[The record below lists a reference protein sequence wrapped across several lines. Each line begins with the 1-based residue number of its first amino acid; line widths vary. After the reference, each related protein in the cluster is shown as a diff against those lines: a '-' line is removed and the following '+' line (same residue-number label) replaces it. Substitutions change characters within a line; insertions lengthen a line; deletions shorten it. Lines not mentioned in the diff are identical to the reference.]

1 MNRLT
6 ALLLTIPLAM
16 PLSAAAP
23 RKWAFGVHG
32 ATPSLGGHF
41 VLKGDA
47 LLGGTDV
54 KIDDTNFDIE
64 KDFGLKADGMG
75 MGLHASYLG
84 PRFGL
89 SLDYL
94 AADYAG
100 DAKITRD
107 IDFGGY
113 RFVGNGLVTSSIKT
127 TVIDLNW
134 TIKVLKI
141 KGAWLGVDLGAQ
153 YWDLALDAKGIA
165 YVDNPLGGEPIPDPN
180 GPLSVSEAVRVP
192 VPQVGLSGGV
202 TAFGDRLDARA
213 RFAFLA
219 YNGASYTRIGL
230 DGRFYP
236 LPWRRPL
243 VGVRAFFDS
252 QSLDVPD
259 GSIVDDLEAGLDRSA
274 VGFGV
279 VIRF

>member
-6 ALLLTIPLAM
+6 ALLLTIPLAL
-16 PLSAAAP
+16 PLSAAGPA
-23 RKWAFGVHG
+23 RKWTFGLHG

-41 VLKGDA
+41 VAKGDA
-47 LLGGTDV
+47 LLGGTDI
-54 KIDDTNFDIE
+54 KLDDTNFDIE

-75 MGLHASYLG
+75 MGLHASYMG

-89 SLDYL
+89 SLDCL
-94 AADYAG
+94 KADYAG
-100 DAKITRD
+100 DAKIDRD
-107 IDFGGY
+107 IEFSGWTFAGQ
-113 RFVGNGLVTSSIKT
+113 GTVTSSIKT
-127 TVIDLNW
+127 TVIDFNW
-134 TIKVLKI
+134 TIKVLRMQ
-141 KGAWLGVDLGAQ
+141 GAWLGVDLGVQ
-153 YWDLALDAKGIA
+153 YWDMAVDAAGKTS
-165 YVDNPLGGEPIPDPN
+165 VKNPVTGEQEP
-180 GPLSVSEAVRVP
+180 GPFKSLSESYAVP

-213 RFAFLA
+213 RFAFIA

-236 LPWRRPL
+236 LPW

-252 QSLDVPD
+252 QSLDAPD
-259 GSIVDDLEAGLDRSA
+259 GSIVADLEAGLDRSA

-279 VIRF
+279 VFRL

>member
-1 MNRLT
+1 MNSLT

-16 PLSAAAP
+16 PLAAAGP
-23 RKWAFGVHG
+23 RRWTFGLHG

-41 VLKGDA
+41 ALKSDALGDA
-47 LLGGTDV
+47 IGDDV
-54 KIDDTNFDIE
+54 KFDTKFDIE

-94 AADYAG
+94 KADYAG
-100 DAKITRD
+100 KATIDRD
-107 IDFGGY
+107 IDFGGWT
-113 RFVGNGLVTSSIKT
+113 FEGNGVVASSIKT
-127 TVIDLNW
+127 TVIDFNW

-141 KGAWLGVDLGAQ
+141 KTAWLGIDLGAQ
-153 YWDLALDAKGIA
+153 YWDLALDAEGKA
-165 YVDNPLGGEPIPDPN
+165 FVQNPHGGDPLEEKE
-180 GPLSVSEAVRVP
+180 GSVSEAVAVP
-192 VPQVGLSGGV
+192 VPQVGLSAGV

-219 YNGASYTRIGL
+219 YNGASYTRIGI

-236 LPWRRPL
+236 LPWRKPL

-259 GSIVDDLEAGLDRSA
+259 GSIIKDLEAGLDRSA
-274 VGFGV
+274 VGFGA